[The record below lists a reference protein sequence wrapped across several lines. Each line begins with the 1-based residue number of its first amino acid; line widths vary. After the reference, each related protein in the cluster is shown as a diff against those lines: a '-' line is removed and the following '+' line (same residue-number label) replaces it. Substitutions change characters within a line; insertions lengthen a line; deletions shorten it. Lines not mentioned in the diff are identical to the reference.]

1 MRFQPISGRQWAFAE
16 QAATYI
22 PNGKVNVMHILES
35 GLFHPFFRFING
47 VVASARS
54 RHTLG
59 EVQERRPS
67 GGDSIVIQGVNLY
80 DQTATWT
87 KQLEAMLQQIN

>member
-1 MRFQPISGRQWAFAE
+1 MRFQPISGRQWEFAE

-22 PNGKVNVMHILES
+22 PNGTVNVMHILES

-54 RHTLG
+54 RHTLD
-59 EVQERRPS
+59 EVQQRRPS
-67 GGDSIVIQGVNLY
+67 GGDSIVIQVLSLY
-80 DQTATWT
+80 DQTAAWQQ
-87 KQLEAMLQQIN
+87 QLETMLQQFN